1 MSTLSARRSGDGSMT
16 LSISQRLHAAADELR
31 CDQTNLQFLVDAH
44 RPQVREAL
52 LVLLGTLCLCPV
64 PGVGTVVGTAI
75 FAMAVMSWRGLGD
88 ASLPS
93 RFGDFG
99 LSRVRA
105 TRVLRTLA
113 RIHEVAERTHQPR
126 WRALVDWLPDR
137 VMAGAAALMGVLIA
151 LPIPLGNFLP
161 GLALILAGLGL
172 LRRDGLSLLLGAGC
186 GVLGAVWPLALGVA
200 AWASLGETVTQAIG
214 F

>member
-1 MSTLSARRSGDGSMT
+1 MTVT
-16 LSISQRLHAAADELR
+16 LSIAQRLHAAADALR
-31 CDQTNLQFLVDAH
+31 CEHTTLQFLVDAH

-64 PGVGTVVGTAI
+64 PGVGTVVGAAI
-75 FAMAVMSWRGLGD
+75 FAMAVMSWRGAGD
-88 ASLPS
+88 ISLPS

-126 WRALVDWLPDR
+126 WRALVDRLPDR
-137 VMAGAAALMGVLIA
+137 VMSAAAALMGLLVA
-151 LPIPLGNFLP
+151 LPIPLGNLLP

-186 GVLGAVWPLALGVA
+186 GVLGAVWPLALVA
-200 AWASLGETVTQAIG
+200 ATWASLGETVTQAIG
-214 F
+214 L

>member
-1 MSTLSARRSGDGSMT
+1 MT
-16 LSISQRLHAAADELR
+16 LSIAQRLHAAAEDLR
-31 CDQTNLQFLVDAH
+31 CEHTNLQFLVDAH

-64 PGVGTVVGTAI
+64 PGVGTVVGAAI
-75 FAMAVMSWRGLGD
+75 FAMAVMSWRGTSD
-88 ASLPS
+88 VSLPS

-105 TRVLRTLA
+105 ARVLRTLA

-126 WRALVDWLPDR
+126 WRSLVDRLPDR
-137 VMAGAAALMGVLIA
+137 VMAAAAALMGMLVA
-151 LPIPLGNFLP
+151 LPIPLGNLLP

-172 LRRDGLSLLLGAGC
+172 LRRDGLSLVLGAGF
-186 GVLGAVWPLALGVA
+186 GVLGTLWPFALVVA
-200 AWASLGETVTQAIG
+200 TWASLGETVTQAIG
-214 F
+214 L